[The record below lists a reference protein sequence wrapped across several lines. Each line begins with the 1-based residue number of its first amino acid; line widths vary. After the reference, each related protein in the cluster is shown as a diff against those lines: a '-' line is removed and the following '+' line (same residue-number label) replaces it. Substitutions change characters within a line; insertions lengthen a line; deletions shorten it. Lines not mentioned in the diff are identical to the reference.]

1 MDPNLIVVHT
11 HFHNRRT
18 GVTRSIENVLPE
30 LKKLCVTY
38 LYGYGIEGEKI
49 TTPQLKKLLFSKE
62 NIVVHC
68 HRNNEIIKMLWY
80 RVFGAKFKLVATR
93 HAETE
98 PSGFT
103 KFLLKKSDEVVTLT
117 SSMHKTLGIPNVK
130 VPHGVD
136 TGLFVPDPEKSL
148 KNITQKNIILCA
160 GRVRKAKGQ
169 KILLEAVLPELQEN
183 KDWALVVVG
192 KVDKPP
198 FLEELKE
205 IIKKN
210 NIENQVYFIDE
221 TLDIVSYYQ
230 AATITVV
237 PSFTEGFSLVCAEA
251 MACANTVVATKN
263 VGVHSELITNSESG
277 YLFNSGDIAELQ
289 KIIKSLISKE
299 LPQLGNKARKEI
311 KENWSAQKEAEDSVK
326 VYKRINEKPLK

>member
-1 MDPNLIVVHT
+1 MNSNLIVIHT
-11 HFHNRRT
+11 HFHKRRT
-18 GVTRSIENVLPE
+18 GVTRSIENILPE
-30 LKKLCVTY
+30 LKRLCTTY

-49 TTPQLKKLLFSKE
+49 TVSQLKKLLFSKE

-68 HRNNEIIKMLWY
+68 HRNNEILKMLRY
-80 RVFGAKFKLVATR
+80 RTLGAKFKLVATR

-117 SSMHKTLGIPNVK
+117 NSMHKSLGISNVK

-136 TGLFVPDPEKSL
+136 TNLFIPNPEKKLS
-148 KNITQKNIILCA
+148 NIAQKNIILCA

-169 KILLEAVLPELQEN
+169 IVLLEAVAPELQKN

-198 FLEELKE
+198 FLEELKA
-205 IIKKN
+205 IAKKN
-210 NIENQVYFIDE
+210 KVENQVYFIDE

-230 AATITVV
+230 AAKISVV

-251 MACANTVVATKN
+251 MACGNTVVATKN
-263 VGVHSELITNSESG
+263 VGVHSELIANLKSG
-277 YLFNSGDIAELQ
+277 YLFTSGNTAELQ
-289 KIIKSLISKE
+289 EIITNLINDKLPSLGSS
-299 LPQLGNKARKEI
+299 ARKEI
-311 KENWSAQKEAEDSVK
+311 EENWSARKEAEGLVE
-326 VYKRINEKPLK
+326 VYKEINKKP